1 MIRLDRVNGLASI
14 QDLGRQGQGH
24 LGIPSGGA
32 MDSFSLIL
40 ANRLLGNEDNAPAIE
55 LASGSYEFTFETPSW
70 VALCGATFEAR
81 IESEIKGKADGRPL
95 WHGWRGRVNPGEHL
109 TIKGPRQGVWG
120 YLAVLGGIEV
130 PEVLGGHGTFQ
141 PGQFGGYQGRQ
152 LASGDILNLSPHAE
166 ANFSRPVGAVH
177 RANDGILRALP
188 GPEMSQ
194 FNDQDRKAFWHGH
207 WTVSPQNDRMG
218 ARLTGES
225 LDSAKHLSLRSHAV
239 LPGVVQ
245 VPPGGQPIVLQAN
258 AQTSGGYPRMAMVIE
273 ADRWKLAQ
281 ARAGQA
287 IRFQHV
293 SPNQVEDANLEWQ
306 HYFYRLARAMD
317 GS

>member
-1 MIRLDRVNGLASI
+1 MIRLDSINGLASI

-24 LGIPSGGA
+24 LGVPSGGA
-32 MDSFSLIL
+32 MDRYSLIL
-40 ANRLLGNEDNAPAIE
+40 ANRLLGNEDNTPAIE
-55 LASGSYEFTFETPSW
+55 LASGSYELTFEAPSW
-70 VALCGATFEAR
+70 VALCGATFEAK
-81 IESEIKGKADGRPL
+81 IDDRPL
-95 WHGWRGRVNPGEHL
+95 WHGWRGRINPGERL
-109 TIKGPRQGVWG
+109 TLKGPRQGVWG
-120 YLAVLGGIEV
+120 YLAILGGVVV
-130 PEVLGGHGTFQ
+130 PELLGGCGTFLA
-141 PGQFGGYQGRQ
+141 GRFGGHRGGR
-152 LASGDILNLSPHAE
+152 LASGDTLSIKLE
-166 ANFSRPVGAVH
+166 AKASFSRPVGAMH
-177 RANDGILRALP
+177 RANDGILQALP

-194 FNDQDRKAFWHGH
+194 FSDQDRKAFWHYA
-207 WTVSPQNDRMG
+207 WTVSPENDRMG

-225 LDSAKHLSLRSHAV
+225 LDSAKQLSLRSHAV

-245 VPPGGQPIVLQAN
+245 VPPGGQPIVLQAD
-258 AQTSGGYPRMAMVIE
+258 AQTSGGYPRMAVVIE